1 VRLESLSG
9 GRFFQKPSF
18 NPAENRRQG
27 AGLGKMSSKEVP
39 PACILKQV
47 VDLGPWL
54 ERLTGLFAGSWAA
67 AD

>member
-47 VDLGPWL
+47 VDLGYTL
-54 ERLTGLFAGSWAA
+54 IHRLKNKEPR
-67 AD
+67 